1 MKSKGAAIDAARE
14 AAFRCIRAV
23 DAEDAYA
30 NLAMPGFLAALS
42 LTGRD
47 AAFATELAYGTLRM
61 RGLYDAVIRHAARRD
76 PDALDQP
83 VRWSLWLGAHQ
94 ALSMRVPPHAAVS
107 ETVDLARRHG
117 GPRVAPLVN
126 AVMRRIVERDISG
139 WHAVV
144 APAHTRDDMAVR
156 HSHPRWI
163 AKELAEALIADGRP
177 TELEALL
184 AADNTPAPVTL
195 VARPGLADRADLDG
209 EPTRWSPWGATLAGG
224 DPAAVPAVASGIAA
238 VQDEGSQLVAGALA
252 AHRPIAA
259 GEAWLD
265 MCAGPGGKAA
275 LLGAL
280 AAQHGATL
288 QANEIHEHRADL
300 VRRAVRAVPS
310 DAVTVSRTDSRELPA
325 HAFDRVLLD
334 APCTGLGALRR
345 RPEARWRREPADV
358 AVLAELQSEL
368 LAAAAGAVKPGG
380 IVAYVTCSPVLAETR
395 DIVRAAHGLEIVD
408 ARPAMARLTGTEADE
423 WGRGPHIQLWPHVH
437 GTDAMYLALLE
448 SPHE

>member
-1 MKSKGAAIDAARE
+1 VNARGPAIDGARE
-14 AAFRCIRAV
+14 AAFRCLRAV
-23 DAEDAYA
+23 EAEDAYA
-30 NLAMPGFLAALS
+30 NLAMPGFLSALS
-42 LTGRD
+42 LSGRD

-61 RGLYDAVIRHAARRD
+61 RGLYDAVIRHAAKRD
-76 PDALDQP
+76 PEALDAP
-83 VRWSLWLGAHQ
+83 VRWALWLGAHQ

-107 ETVDLARRHG
+107 ETVNLARRHG

-126 AVMRRIVERDISG
+126 AVMRRIVERDLAA

-156 HSHPRWI
+156 HSHPRWV

-184 AADNTPAPVTL
+184 IADNTPAPVTL
-195 VARPGLADRADLDG
+195 IARPGLAERGDLHA
-209 EPTRWSPWGATLAGG
+209 EPTRFSPWGATLAGG
-224 DPAAVPAVASGIAA
+224 DPGQIPAVASGTAA
-238 VQDEGSQLVAGALA
+238 VQDEGSQLVAGALVEHA
-252 AHRPIAA
+252 PVAQ
-259 GEAWLD
+259 GEVWLD

-300 VRRAVRAVPS
+300 VRRAIRAVPG
-310 DAVTVSRTDSRELPA
+310 DVVTVTRADSRDLSA

-358 AVLAELQSEL
+358 AVLGELQAEL

-380 IVAYVTCSPVLAETR
+380 VVAYVTCSPVLAETR
-395 DIVRAAHGLEIVD
+395 DIVRAAHGLELVD
-408 ARPAMARLTGTEADE
+408 ARPAMARLTGTEVDS
-423 WGRGPHIQLWPHVH
+423 WGKGPHVQLWPHVH

-448 SPHE
+448 SPHG